1 MSDYRKPYVLYELPI
16 SSLVLTTKSGATI
29 EMNEGLSNGR
39 ANYVLFQSLV
49 ARCTGL
55 LEGSEGAASDLSEGH
70 EVKAYYDHEL
80 YPEHDAFQTSASSTF
95 GANNKGPLI
104 KRLLDT
110 GDYQSALKICIE
122 TGYEKNQAYVYTNTR
137 KYIVEVPFRYIIVP
151 KNDVLDMLSKE
162 DPRLISRDGILK
174 KVKTTIQID
183 PATIR

>member
-80 YPEHDAFQTSASSTF
+80 YPEHDDFQTSASSTF

-104 KRLLDT
+104 KRLLDN

-137 KYIVEVPFRYIIVP
+137 KYIAEVPFRYVIVP
-151 KNDVLDMLSKE
+151 TKDVLALLSKK
-162 DPRLISRDGILK
+162 DPRLISRDAILK
-174 KVKTTIQID
+174 RVKKTVVINADEIT
-183 PATIR
+183 